1 MIICNKSYV
10 MMNLDTA
17 WKVSKYGVISGPYFV
32 VFGLNTRKYE
42 PEITAYLDNFQTVR
56 FKWILKHP
64 INLPDAVS
72 QKYLIKSSKS
82 FIVYNSTGNS
92 IWET

>member
-1 MIICNKSYV
+1 
-10 MMNLDTA
+10 MMNLDSA
-17 WKVSKYGVISGPYFV
+17 WKVSKYGVISGPYFL
-32 VFGLNTRKYE
+32 VFRLNTGKCE
-42 PEITAYLDNFQTVR
+42 PEITAYLDNFHTVR
-56 FKWILKHP
+56 SKWILKHP
-64 INLPDAVS
+64 INLSDAVL